1 MRGILLILILVE
13 VIAIGAIATGFLN
26 INPTQPAQAPA
37 VAAEDGKLKVQPGQA
52 PKFEVETGKLAVG
65 TGEATVKVPRL
76 EVRPANGGQQ
86 PAQPQQSQAQQ
97 SQTQPAPAQDGVA
110 DTSATQQ

>member
-1 MRGILLILILVE
+1 MRGILLILILVV

-26 INPTQPAQAPA
+26 INRTQPAQAPG
-37 VAAEDGKLKVQPGQA
+37 VAAEDGKLKVQPGKA

-86 PAQPQQSQAQQ
+86 QSQAQQ